1 MNGKHVCLAVM
12 MCQFF
17 HLTLKGSVN
26 RNVIGLV
33 GYVVHMEEDL
43 KMNVILLLPF
53 IPQSFKRLASS

>member
-12 MCQFF
+12 LCQFC

-26 RNVIGLV
+26 TNLIVWV
-33 GYVVHMEEDL
+33 EYVVHMEEHL